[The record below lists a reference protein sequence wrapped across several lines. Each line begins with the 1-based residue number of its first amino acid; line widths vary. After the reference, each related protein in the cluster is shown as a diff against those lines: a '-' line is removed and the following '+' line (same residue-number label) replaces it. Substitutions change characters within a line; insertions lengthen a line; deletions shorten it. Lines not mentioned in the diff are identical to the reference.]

1 MNEFQEYDELDY
13 DPSAIEDTNSSIDEL
28 DGEDVT
34 LMGLAID
41 NSGSMTF
48 YIGAMADALAS
59 TKQALEA
66 SKNAEEIR
74 ISRIDFD
81 NESIASGYIPV
92 SDMDTT
98 YPKPISYGGTSIY
111 DMIVKDGQAMRE
123 YRKYLRENG
132 YRVRAVFAIFTDG
145 EDMHSTHSIQEA
157 KQVID
162 AMAREEIITVM
173 IEFGAEAAGVAKAL
187 GISKSISCG
196 STEHELRN
204 AFAMVSQS
212 VVSVSQNV
220 AASDAFDF

>member
-1 MNEFQEYDELDY
+1 MAEFQEYDELDY
-13 DPSAIEDTNSSIDEL
+13 DQSVIEDNNSSIDEL
-28 DGEDVT
+28 DSENVT

-41 NSGSMTF
+41 NSGSMGL

-59 TKQALEA
+59 TKKAMAA
-66 SKNAEEIR
+66 SKNSDEIR

-92 SDMDTT
+92 ADMDTT
-98 YPKPISYGGTSIY
+98 YQKSISFGGTAIY
-111 DMIVKDGQAMRE
+111 DMIVKDGEAMRE
-123 YRKYLRENG
+123 YRKYLCDNG
-132 YRVRAVFAIFTDG
+132 YHVRAVFAIFTDG
-145 EDMHSTHSIQEA
+145 EDMHSDHSIQEA

-173 IEFGAEAAGVAKAL
+173 IEFGAEAAGIAKAL

-196 STEHELRN
+196 STDHELRN
-204 AFAMVSQS
+204 AFAMVSKS

-220 AASDAFDF
+220 AANDAFDF